1 MLPAAGRRDFQD
13 RPQWRTAVVA
23 TLADAVA
30 AHDGPVIVPMTL
42 VNPDYFDEIMAGLST
57 EGVDVRHFSLIAS
70 PDTLRRRLRIRT
82 GYWLGRAAGRDETW
96 AMQQISRCVTALAT
110 ERFTEHVDTDDR
122 TVDDVVEHIAARL
135 DLHLTYDRLSPVRY
149 QVRRAAI
156 GIRHLRI

>member
-1 MLPAAGRRDFQD
+1 MPGR
-13 RPQWRTAVVA
+13 
-23 TLADAVA
+23 
-30 AHDGPVIVPMTL
+30 
-42 VNPDYFDEIMAGLST
+42 
-57 EGVDVRHFSLIAS
+57 FSLLKVLMSGTSPLIAS